1 MRIRIWSNIRHAVSK
16 SGHFTHDMTFFHQDV
31 RGKRFNTHGK
41 LHRMEMTI
49 SKDHVAG
56 KPRRGASNKQA
67 RTDSY
72 LELQISYLFINL
84 FSGRFVKAVTEL
96 HRSKSGDICD
106 GAYSYAGRAGI

>member
-1 MRIRIWSNIRHAVSK
+1 
-16 SGHFTHDMTFFHQDV
+16 MTFFHHDV
-31 RGKRFNTHGK
+31 RGKRFNTHGE

-67 RTDSY
+67 RADSH

-84 FSGRFVKAVTEL
+84 FSGRFVKAVHEL